1 MGLAGR
7 FRWSQRSAAGGR
19 KNTAR
24 PGPGA
29 ETVFGT
35 GGVEILDH
43 VARLQGSVKTLSYA
57 PCALSPSGPG
67 AELARHTSGK
77 AIVAYLG
84 FSDAGLA
91 DPNTQHSVGWISS
104 DYVFGHVQAQIGLG
118 IGDPSHGGHPRDI
131 RIQQRQ
137 NDGKGTVD
145 GVIFKNVL
153 RSGDCLG
160 VAVVLTESGYTVYI
174 QGALAEQWGCIL
186 GSNNWFPIFT
196 STKKLTG
203 KLTGLVVSRDGVPL
217 YVSRF
222 GQMTQFRNDATST
235 WPIAGP
241 SRSARYI
248 KHLFV
253 PTPPAAC
260 GWAGMPRRRRWE
272 RTWTVSS
279 RAAPNGS
286 WSSKYVVVPGGNDET
301 ILRHFGSISVVN
313 GEIWYTYVRTA
324 DKYKTTTKHYVV
336 LKADASNNITWDA
349 EHTIAVPSSNGT
361 FASHAY
367 TLPSGRVLLPMYSG
381 EPYSQWW
388 AIYSDDH
395 GATWKE
401 SAHKR
406 GGDEATFA
414 REPSGQLV
422 IFIRPETPNY
432 VLRSTSSDDG
442 ASWSEPKPTTIWNPC
457 CRFQAR
463 DLPDGNVLLVG
474 NENPGEFNYCLRPK
488 VTAWILGNN
497 ARVLRK
503 IPLADYGPTAYNPA
517 ARMPAT
523 ELS

>member
-1 MGLAGR
+1 MVPTQCC
-7 FRWSQRSAAGGR
+7 RWR

-160 VAVVLTESGYTVYI
+160 VAVVLTENGYTVYI

-222 GQMTQFRNDATST
+222 GQMTQFRNDADVHL
-235 WPIAGP
+235 ADCRRP
-241 SRSARYI
+241 SRSARSSN
-248 KHLFV
+248 LSLSRL
-253 PTPPAAC
+253 
-260 GWAGMPRRRRWE
+260 RRRPVAGLACLDAGGGSRLGLSR
-272 RTWTVSS
+272 RTK
-279 RAAPNGS
+279 APNGS

-349 EHTIAVPSSNGT
+349 EHTIAVPRPTAPSPRTPTRCPAAGFFCPCTVVNH
-361 FASHAY
+361 F
-367 TLPSGRVLLPMYSG
+367 PSGGPFTPMITGRHGRSRPTSAVATRQPLP
-381 EPYSQWW
+381 
-388 AIYSDDH
+388 ANR
-395 GATWKE
+395 
-401 SAHKR
+401 R
-406 GGDEATFA
+406 G
-414 REPSGQLV
+414 
-422 IFIRPETPNY
+422 N
-432 VLRSTSSDDG
+432 
-442 ASWSEPKPTTIWNPC
+442 W
-457 CRFQAR
+457 
-463 DLPDGNVLLVG
+463 
-474 NENPGEFNYCLRPK
+474 
-488 VTAWILGNN
+488 
-497 ARVLRK
+497 
-503 IPLADYGPTAYNPA
+503 
-517 ARMPAT
+517 
-523 ELS
+523 